1 MNDRTPNDRPLDN
14 RPLDDRTALPLLVTG
29 ATGVLGREV
38 LRHARTTGRP
48 VHALT
53 RRTALPAD
61 PAVHWHTGDLTTG
74 TGLDEALAGVDAV
87 IHCASDPRRPGNDLP
102 AFRHLLDA
110 ARRAGVRHLVNIS
123 IVGVDRIPLRYYR
136 IKLRGE
142 ELLAASGLGWSNLRA
157 TQFPQLLDGMLGP
170 LARLPLLPMVSRT
183 PVQPVHPAEVA
194 AHLVGLAVGDPVGHA
209 ADFAGPETRLA
220 TDLAADWLR
229 ADGRHRRILPL
240 HLPGRAG
247 RALRAGALT
256 APQNAYGS
264 RTWTE
269 YLAER

>member
-1 MNDRTPNDRPLDN
+1 MNDRTARPA
-14 RPLDDRTALPLLVTG
+14 RPLLVTG

-38 LRHARTTGRP
+38 LRHARATGRP

-53 RRTALPAD
+53 RRTALPTETATATATTT
-61 PAVHWHTGDLTTG
+61 PATHWHTGDLTTG
-74 TGLDEALAGVDAV
+74 TGLDEALTGVDAV

-102 AFRHLLDA
+102 ALRHLLDA
-110 ARRAGVRHLVNIS
+110 ARRADVRHLVNIS
-123 IVGVDRIPLRYYR
+123 IVGVDRVPLRYYR

-157 TQFPQLLDGMLGP
+157 TQFPELLDGMLGP
-170 LARLPLLPMVSRT
+170 LAKLPLLPMVSRT

-194 AHLVGLAVGDPVGHA
+194 ARLVDLALGDPVGHA
-209 ADFAGPETRLA
+209 PDFAGPETRPA
-220 TDLAADWLR
+220 TDLAAEWLR
-229 ADGRHRRILPL
+229 AHGRHRRVLPV
-240 HLPGRAG
+240 HLPGRVG

-256 APQNAYGS
+256 APQSAYGS
-264 RTWTE
+264 RTWAE

>member
-1 MNDRTPNDRPLDN
+1 MNDRTAP
-14 RPLDDRTALPLLVTG
+14 PLLVTG

-38 LRHARTTGRP
+38 LRSARATGRP
-48 VHALT
+48 VRALT
-53 RRTALPAD
+53 RRTGLPAD
-61 PAVHWHTGDLTTG
+61 ADTHWHTGDLTAG
-74 TGLDEALAGVDAV
+74 TGLDAAFAGADAV
-87 IHCASDPRRPGNDLP
+87 IHCASDPRHPENDLP

-110 ARRAGVRHLVNIS
+110 ARRAGVRHVVNVS
-123 IVGVDRIPLRYYR
+123 IVGVDLIPLKYYR

-142 ELLAASGLGWSNLRA
+142 QLLGASGLGWTNLRA

-170 LARLPLLPMVSRT
+170 LARLPLVPMVSRT

-194 AHLVGLAVGDPVGHA
+194 ARLVELALGEPAGHA
-209 ADFAGPETRLA
+209 PDFAGPETRLA

-229 ADGRHRRILPL
+229 STGRRRPVLPL

-256 APQNAYGS
+256 APQNAYGT
-264 RTWTE
+264 RTWAE
-269 YLAER
+269 FLAGK

>member
-1 MNDRTPNDRPLDN
+1 AIP
-14 RPLDDRTALPLLVTG
+14 TAP
-29 ATGVLGREV
+29 AT
-38 LRHARTTGRP
+38 
-48 VHALT
+48 T
-53 RRTALPAD
+53 R
-61 PAVHWHTGDLTTG
+61 WHTGDLTTG
-74 TGLDEALAGVDAV
+74 TGLDEALTGIDAV
-87 IHCASDPRRPGNDLP
+87 IHCASDPRHPGNDLP

-123 IVGVDRIPLRYYR
+123 IVGVDRIPMRYYR

-170 LARLPLLPMVSRT
+170 LAKLPLLPMVSRT

-194 AHLVGLAVGDPVGHA
+194 ARLVGLALGDPVGHA
-209 ADFAGPETRLA
+209 PDFAGPETRLA

-229 ADGRHRRILPL
+229 ADGRHRRVLPV

-264 RTWTE
+264 RTWAE